1 MDDNVGTEDLAQLL
15 EAMAQGDFQGLAGN
29 DPPAS
34 ADVARA
40 QQAAAR
46 SRDLLLD
53 AETTTSGMTQNLTR
67 IYRDHEQISGQMENI
82 ELAAGQT
89 ASTTEELSASA
100 EQMAASSVQVAEF
113 AGQVA
118 RQSADGT
125 AMMRQVLQEMDE
137 LVTGSRETAQA
148 GEALKLGFKRIA
160 EIVSLIHEVA
170 GQTNLLALNAAIE
183 AARAGEQGRGFAVVA
198 DEVRRLADRT
208 KSAAKEITDTIAR
221 QAASIEQ
228 TAQQADSSASTAHH
242 AAELVQKADQV
253 FAGIV
258 ESSSKNRDQ
267 VQDISTVAH
276 QQAQAFSEIA
286 ERVQS
291 VRQGVDAVAD
301 SLRTA
306 SNAVFEVSGNLGE
319 MLTRFNSYPTPRSD
333 RQSVALR
340 VTDHLLWQHRIQA
353 MMQGRLRLMPA
364 DAGNPEACRLGRWML
379 GEAREKFGGQPAFQ
393 AIDRPHREAHRIA
406 KVAIEAYERGGAH
419 AARPHVDALK
429 GAVQEVIAA
438 LEAFGRSI

>member
-1 MDDNVGTEDLAQLL
+1 MDGDIGTKDLTQLL
-15 EAMAQGDFQGLAGN
+15 EAMAQGDFGGLPAN
-29 DPPAS
+29 APPAS
-34 ADVARA
+34 ADIAQA

-53 AETTTSGMTQNLTR
+53 AEGSTSGMTQSLTKV
-67 IYRDHEQISGQMENI
+67 YRDHEQISGEMANI
-82 ELAAGQT
+82 EFAASQT
-89 ASTTEELSASA
+89 AATTEELSASA
-100 EQMAASSVQVAEF
+100 EEMAASSAQVAEF

-125 AMMRQVLQEMDE
+125 ELMREVLREME
-137 LVTGSRETAQA
+137 ALVTGSRETAQA
-148 GEALKLGFKRIA
+148 GEALKQGFKRIA
-160 EIVSLIHEVA
+160 EIVSLINEVA

-221 QAASIEQ
+221 QAASIDQ

-242 AAELVQKADQV
+242 AAALVQQADQV

-267 VQDISTVAH
+267 VKDIATVAH
-276 QQAQAFSEIA
+276 QQAQAISEIA
-286 ERVQS
+286 TRVQS
-291 VRQGVDAVAD
+291 VQQGVDAVAQA
-301 SLRTA
+301 LHTA
-306 SNAVFEVSGNLGE
+306 SNSVFDVSGHLSE
-319 MLTRFNSYPTPRSD
+319 MLGRFASYPTPRSD

-340 VTDHLLWQHRIQA
+340 ITDHLLWQHRIQA
-353 MMQGRLRLMPA
+353 MMQGKVRLTPA
-364 DAGNPEACRLGRWML
+364 DAGSPEACRLGRWLL
-379 GEAREKFGGQPAFQ
+379 GEAGQKFGGQPAFQ

-406 KVAIEAYERGGAH
+406 KIAIEAYERGGAQ

-429 GAVQEVIAA
+429 DAVQDDIAA
-438 LEAFGRSI
+438 LEAFGHSI